1 MEISNE
7 IKAKIFAQYFGAKC
21 EHRVFTIERVWEDRG
36 EFNMDCDLI
45 ELCMDDTEDYKTTLL
60 LKPLSSITDEDAI
73 EVAKFCHISSH
84 KDNHV
89 LKHEGKDLIENYLY
103 RQSNVNGINWL
114 RVFDYLRSKGYA
126 LPYLNY
132 SIEDLVEA
140 GIYKL
145 TQ

>member
-7 IKAKIFAQYFGAKC
+7 TKAKIFAQYFGAKC
-21 EHRVFTIERVWEDRG
+21 EHLVFTIERVWEDRG

-45 ELCMDDTEDYKTTLL
+45 ELCMDDTEAYKTTLL

-73 EVAKFCHISSH
+73 EVAKIIKC
-84 KDNHV
+84 KWC
-89 LKHEGKDLIENYLY
+89 G
-103 RQSNVNGINWL
+103 SNVSEIKPHL
-114 RVFDYLRSKGYA
+114 SYLLNENASIKGSIIFHLFQYLQSKGYA

-132 SIEDLVEA
+132 SVEDLVKA